1 MDTIINAIVE
11 WLKGVLVD
19 GIMGNLDGLF
29 NNVNEQ
35 VGGIA
40 SQVGTTPAD
49 FNAGVFSM
57 IRQISETVVLPIAGI
72 ILTFVMTYPVLP
84 E

>member
-49 FNAGVFSM
+49 FNGLFHDTADIGNGRSAN
-57 IRQISETVVLPIAGI
+57 RWD
-72 ILTFVMTYPVLP
+72 YPHVRHDL
-84 E
+84 